1 MFGAHA
7 LSDFGFN
14 VLDVRTAEEALEIV
28 TQNQRRIDLLI
39 TDVMLGSMNGYDLAK
54 LIKLELPDLKIV
66 ITSGYDETA
75 MDSIDLKKHLFLSKP
90 YTLKELVD
98 SARKALRD

>member
-1 MFGAHA
+1 M
-7 LSDFGFN
+7 D
-14 VLDVRTAEEALEIV
+14 
-28 TQNQRRIDLLI
+28 
-39 TDVMLGSMNGYDLAK
+39 GYNLAK

-75 MDSIDLKKHLFLSKP
+75 LDSIELKKYLFLSKP

-98 SARKALRD
+98 NAKKALSST